1 MESLTSGEL
10 SIDVAETSSPPRIQ
24 LFWKGR
30 SREREPR
37 ATLLPFFA
45 AALARAVAHQA
56 ALELHF
62 KGLDYWS
69 SSTITCVIHL
79 IQDARGQ
86 GVKVV
91 LLYNPSHK
99 WQKLSFEA
107 LRALAKNDGLLEI
120 RAAGE
125 LEGEPGA

>member
-10 SIDVAETSSPPRIQ
+10 RIDVAEAGSPPRIQ

-45 AALARAVAHQA
+45 ATLARAIDHAT

-62 KGLDYWS
+62 EGLEYWS

-79 IQDARGQ
+79 IQDARGK

-120 RAAGE
+120 RPAGATQ
-125 LEGEPGA
+125 GE

>member
-10 SIDVAETSSPPRIQ
+10 RIDVAETSSPPRIQ

-45 AALARAVAHQA
+45 AALARAVDHKAV
-56 ALELHF
+56 LELHF
-62 KGLDYWS
+62 RGLDYWS

-120 RAAGE
+120 RPARE